1 MNQEL
6 VERLI
11 HRARTEQVVMCQ
23 ALPDGTQLLA
33 YPLGRGALVALGF
46 AREGAHRVQADAVLR
61 KRAGQMARLGA
72 WLPAMLA
79 DGRWYVVRR
88 VGVDAGGGGGAAA
101 PDEAELLAARELLA

>member
-33 YPLGRGALVALGF
+33 YPLERGALVALGF

-61 KRAGQMARLGA
+61 KRAGQLARLGA
-72 WLPAMLA
+72 WLPAMLT
-79 DGRWYVVRR
+79 DGSWYVVRR
-88 VGVDAGGGGGAAA
+88 VGVGVDGAGDSA